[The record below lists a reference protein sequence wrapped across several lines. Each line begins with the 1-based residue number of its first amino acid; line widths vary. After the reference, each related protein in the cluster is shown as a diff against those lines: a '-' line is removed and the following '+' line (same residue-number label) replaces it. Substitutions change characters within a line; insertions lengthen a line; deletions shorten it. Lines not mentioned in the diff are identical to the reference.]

1 MELYYHV
8 VNVNRKKKCE
18 FNFCFI
24 KLKKYVV
31 GRVIV
36 NVNDSG
42 RVPHFDEKSDSSL
55 DENEKKYIIDSVL
68 KHI

>member
-24 KLKKYVV
+24 NLKKYVL

-36 NVNDSG
+36 NLNDSG
-42 RVPHFDEKSDSSL
+42 RVPQFDAKSDLSL
-55 DENEKKYIIDSVL
+55 DEDEKKYIIDSVL
-68 KHI
+68 KHL